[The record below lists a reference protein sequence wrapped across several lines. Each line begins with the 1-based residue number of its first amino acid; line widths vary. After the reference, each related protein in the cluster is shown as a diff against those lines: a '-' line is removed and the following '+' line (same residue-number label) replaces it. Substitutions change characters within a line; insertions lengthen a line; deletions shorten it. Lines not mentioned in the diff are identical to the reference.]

1 MVGKCT
7 VWTCIWYQYQ
17 YLWPRGL
24 KRGSASSRLLGMR
37 VRIPPVA
44 RIFARVIVVFCQVD
58 VSASGWS
65 LVQRSPTEC
74 GVSECDREAWVKR
87 RPWPTWGCYTTEGKK
102 KLQTL
107 IARSPNCVVVW
118 NGRSKPT
125 TWTSPHLPSCPHLT
139 PKLLTFSSL
148 LYWFVIPPTS
158 HHHAD

>member
-17 YLWPRGL
+17 YLWPRDL

-44 RIFARVIVVFCQVD
+44 RIFATCECCVLSRRCFCVRLITCPEESYRMWC
-58 VSASGWS
+58 VWVWSWS
-65 LVQRSPTEC
+65 LGKE
-74 GVSECDREAWVKR
+74 EALAHL
-87 RPWPTWGCYTTEGKK
+87 GLLHHGGKK